1 MRERTHAF
9 NVFLA
14 FRARVYI
21 IYTHYA
27 ALLSQLPRLVL
38 MVADTGL
45 GLWIMALPIV
55 G

>member
-1 MRERTHAF
+1 MPIAVVYH
-9 NVFLA
+9 LA
-14 FRARVYI
+14 
-21 IYTHYA
+21 HYA

-45 GLWIMALPIV
+45 GLWIMALPSV